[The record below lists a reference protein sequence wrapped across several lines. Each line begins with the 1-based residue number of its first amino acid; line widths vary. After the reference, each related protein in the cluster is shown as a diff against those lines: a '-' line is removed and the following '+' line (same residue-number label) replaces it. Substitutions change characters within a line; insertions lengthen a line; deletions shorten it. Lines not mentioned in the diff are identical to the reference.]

1 MSNVEANIGPAPNAA
16 RKVILANTS
25 IDITRSVDHH
35 PLLPAIVRHC
45 KHQYRSIN
53 NNCIKMQHHRYEHL
67 RPPRVKQDGN
77 NVAAFYGLVQAAVA
91 IRTTFV
97 SNKMSTITN
106 ANLTYHHVL
115 QTMANVAVVCGN
127 KTLEILPTTAAT
139 RVIIALLKTSTI
151 RSVVRNT
158 SATDHHAQKR
168 GDSAVESDGTALG
181 VAPVLTTI
189 ASFKTRITLSVVRR
203 PLHNLREIERTFS
216 YSKKT
221 HKNARRQ
228 KITHKNITFRIVF
241 F

>member
-1 MSNVEANIGPAPNAA
+1 
-16 RKVILANTS
+16 
-25 IDITRSVDHH
+25 
-35 PLLPAIVRHC
+35 
-45 KHQYRSIN
+45 
-53 NNCIKMQHHRYEHL
+53 
-67 RPPRVKQDGN
+67 
-77 NVAAFYGLVQAAVA
+77 
-91 IRTTFV
+91 
-97 SNKMSTITN
+97 MSTITN

-127 KTLEILPTTAAT
+127 KPLEILPTTAAT
-139 RVIIALLKTSTI
+139 RVIIALLKTSTN

-181 VAPVLTTI
+181 VARVLTTI

>member
-1 MSNVEANIGPAPNAA
+1 
-16 RKVILANTS
+16 
-25 IDITRSVDHH
+25 
-35 PLLPAIVRHC
+35 
-45 KHQYRSIN
+45 
-53 NNCIKMQHHRYEHL
+53 
-67 RPPRVKQDGN
+67 
-77 NVAAFYGLVQAAVA
+77 VQAAVA

-97 SNKMSTITN
+97 SNKTSTITN
-106 ANLTYHHVL
+106 ADLTYHHAL

-158 SATDHHAQKR
+158 SATDHHAQNR

-203 PLHNLREIERTFS
+203 RLHNLREREKEREREDIFIRIR
-216 YSKKT
+216 KK
-221 HKNARRQ
+221 
-228 KITHKNITFRIVF
+228 RIKTLVVKK
-241 F
+241 